1 MTGETEPQRPRSPP
15 PPTKRRKLEDVH
27 ESSENGLPSATATN
41 GDTSATKGEATH
53 DPPNEKS
60 VDKRSNEKDAELED
74 PDMRYAQLKS
84 ELEVSDHGPEHTSPS
99 DDPASGD
106 VTTKSE
112 DKLSPHRPPSHPS
125 RDNSVKPELA
135 LASAPANSIARAPQV
150 SAGFDDVRPPRRLDP
165 PNAPTSRAPSQHLL
179 APPPEVDP
187 TGLSPEADAVLA
199 SIFKRGLFERSDID
213 GRALELLRSVP
224 PSLALLALEDIQRRD
239 FSTVRNKPAFIMS
252 NFKRA
257 VAANSSQNPP
267 YSSTAVPPSALAHLP
282 PTVSDA
288 LQRVF
293 SSGVCHPRQFD
304 DRAMDILVDLPEPDA
319 VRALSEFAAM
329 EPGRV
334 RNPSAF
340 WMGLARKY
348 KGHARSSAGRVAYDG
363 GSALPYGSYD
373 SGMVY
378 DSRRMS
384 SGSGGVI
391 TPALEQRLDDLAS
404 SGHLPRHALDDRALD
419 ALRRLPEQD
428 ALGVLGELP
437 DPSRV
442 RNMSAYVM
450 GLCKKFANGEA
461 RSLTGRSAPY
471 GGGPSSGYPSAYGG
485 PYSGSGGGGGG
496 GYGGHGGY
504 GGYGGG
510 STVPSSYP
518 PQGGYGGGYGSGP
531 PPYGAG
537 SSGAYSGSGGAMPPH
552 ASDTSR
558 TRDVREI
565 LDRMDAAVRDRF
577 YAMTEQGIITESS
590 FDARAIE
597 TLQNM
602 RRDDACAA
610 LEELAASEPGRIHNI
625 SAYFMGLAKKFSRAG

>member
-1 MTGETEPQRPRSPP
+1 MTGETEPQSTRSPP
-15 PPTKRRKLEDVH
+15 PPTKRRKLEDAVQN
-27 ESSENGLPSATATN
+27 ESAENGLSSDKVTNGEPSAVDASTMHDQPDRKSPVNQPDEKDSMPDAT
-41 GDTSATKGEATH
+41 
-53 DPPNEKS
+53 
-60 VDKRSNEKDAELED
+60 DKRISE
-74 PDMRYAQLKS
+74 PKS
-84 ELEVSDHGPEHTSPS
+84 EPKTSDQPRDQPS
-99 DDPASGD
+99 STNNDFSSGYAVPKREPKD
-106 VTTKSE
+106 FSRRE
-112 DKLSPHRPPSHPS
+112 APYPP
-125 RDNSVKPELA
+125 RGNSDRGDY
-135 LASAPANSIARAPQV
+135 APPMSNSITRAPQV
-150 SAGFDDVRPPRRLDP
+150 SSGFDDVRPPRRLDH
-165 PNAPTSRAPSQHLL
+165 PNPSTSRAPPQHSG
-179 APPPEVDP
+179 APPPGSNS
-187 TGLSPEADAVLA
+187 TGLAPEVDAVLA
-199 SIFKRGLFERSDID
+199 HIFERGLFHRSDVD
-213 GRALELLRSVP
+213 GRALELLRSIP
-224 PSLALLALEDIQRRD
+224 PSVALAALEDIQRRD

-267 YSSTAVPPSALAHLP
+267 YAATPVPPSALAHLP

-304 DRAMDILVDLPEPDA
+304 DRAMDILVDLPEADA

-348 KGHARSSAGRVAYDG
+348 KGHARASGGRPPYDG
-363 GSALPYGSYD
+363 GNAAPYGSYD
-373 SGMVY
+373 GGMVY

-384 SGSGGVI
+384 SGSGGFV
-391 TPALEQRLDDLAS
+391 TPALEQRLDDLAA
-404 SGHLPRHALDDRALD
+404 SGHLPRNSLDDRALD

-461 RSLTGRSAPY
+461 RSLSGRSAPY
-471 GGGPSSGYPSAYGG
+471 GGGPGGGYSSGYGG
-485 PYSGSGGGGGG
+485 PYSGSGGGG

-518 PQGGYGGGYGSGP
+518 PPGSYGGGYGSGP
-531 PPYGAG
+531 PSYGG
-537 SSGAYSGSGGAMPPH
+537 GNSSAYGGSGSAMPPH
-552 ASDTSR
+552 GSDANR

-577 YAMTEQGIITESS
+577 YAMTEQGIITEAS

-597 TLQNM
+597 ALQNM